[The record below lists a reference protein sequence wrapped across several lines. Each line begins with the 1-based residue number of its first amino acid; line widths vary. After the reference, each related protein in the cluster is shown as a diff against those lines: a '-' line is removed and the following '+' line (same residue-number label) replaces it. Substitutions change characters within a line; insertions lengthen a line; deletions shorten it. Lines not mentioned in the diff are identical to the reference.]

1 MHLVDVLMAGSVFA
15 IASGGSMQICSA
27 TALQAQQLNSRQG
40 LEQRIEQDRLQLQTH
55 WRSSGA
61 TDCTSA
67 ASQLPLLAA
76 AVPVPTGLT
85 REVLLSSD
93 GQSVQL
99 RWTATADPALQR
111 QRLVSPAGMGVCGLA
126 PPSNAIEGL
135 QP

>member
-61 TDCTSA
+61 PDCSAA
-67 ASQLPLLAA
+67 ASQRPLLAA

-85 REVLLSSD
+85 REVLLSPD

-99 RWTATADPALQR
+99 RWTATADPVLQR

-126 PPSNAIEGL
+126 PASNAIEGL